1 MAQDALSIVFTALG
15 DPTRRAI
22 LSSLALGPKPV
33 GEIAAPFGMTE
44 PGVIKHLKVLERAG
58 LITIEPRKT
67 TRTRVLQAAPLQE
80 AFDWIAHYRSFWEPS
95 FNQLDQL
102 LEQLQGESNNG

>member
-1 MAQDALSIVFTALG
+1 MVQDSLSNVFTALG

-22 LSSLALGPKPV
+22 LLDLARGPKPV

-58 LITIEPRKT
+58 LVAVVPRGT
-67 TRTRVLQAAPLQE
+67 TRTRVLQAAPLRD

-95 FNQLDQL
+95 FNQLDEL
-102 LEQLQGESNNG
+102 LQQLQEEKHDE